1 MFGVT
6 RVVKALKLSVRRS
19 SSLAQSG
26 KNLISLARVTK
37 KLVQAV
43 AAMKIIKLLKELDA
57 NKAYSTVE

>member
-1 MFGVT
+1 MFGVI
-6 RVVKALKLSVRRS
+6 RDAKVLKLNARRS

-37 KLVQAV
+37 KLIQAV
-43 AAMKIIKLLKELDA
+43 AAMKIIKLLKELDP